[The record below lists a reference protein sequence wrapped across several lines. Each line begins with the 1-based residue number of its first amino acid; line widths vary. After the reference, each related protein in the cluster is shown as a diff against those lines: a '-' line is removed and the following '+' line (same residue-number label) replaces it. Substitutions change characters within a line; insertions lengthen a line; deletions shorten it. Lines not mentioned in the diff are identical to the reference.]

1 MENNLLFVNQN
12 HDIIRQFVDV
22 MREYDFAIDTA
33 DNGRDAV
40 AFLKSRQYKVMV
52 TGMDLTQV
60 DGSKLIAYLN
70 KVYPQTVCIVY
81 TRRLELAHLKLL
93 VNERQVF
100 RIFENTADFGGEI
113 YTAIMQAFELYDMQ
127 QKETQKRLILEQKL
141 KNGQESLKA
150 LKRAVLEDKS
160 ELEETA
166 VFLHT
171 LFRVY
176 VRNIRIMLSREERRL
191 LFAYEAELMSRV
203 LDDSVQAENLQE
215 MRQKLFAACDDAQQE
230 KLAPVV
236 AGMERYLF
244 EKTLSHYRWNNRGRE
259 ESISPA
265 LFLFFAVIFFILFLR
280 LFGLNI
286 FRYVNF
292 WNFRYFRDN

>member
-12 HDIIRQFVDV
+12 RDIIRQFVDV

-40 AFLKSRQYKVMV
+40 AFLKRRQYKVMI

-93 VNERQVF
+93 VNERRVF

-113 YTAIMQAFELYDMQ
+113 YTAIMYAFEHYDMQ

-141 KNGQESLKA
+141 KNGQESLIA
-150 LKRAVLEDKS
+150 LKKAALEDKS
-160 ELEETA
+160 EREETA
-166 VFLHT
+166 VFLQT

-176 VRNIRIMLSREERRL
+176 AKILLPRRERQL
-191 LFAYEAELMSRV
+191 LFAYEADLISRL
-203 LDDSVQAENLQE
+203 LDGSVQTEDLQE
-215 MRQKLFAACDDAQQE
+215 IRQKLFDACDDAQQKKLGPIVE
-230 KLAPVV
+230 K
-236 AGMERYLF
+236 MEQAIAI
-244 EKTLSHYRWNNRGRE
+244 N
-259 ESISPA
+259 
-265 LFLFFAVIFFILFLR
+265 
-280 LFGLNI
+280 
-286 FRYVNF
+286 
-292 WNFRYFRDN
+292 

>member
-12 HDIIRQFVDV
+12 HDIIRQFVGV

-40 AFLKSRQYKVMV
+40 AFLKRRQYKVMI

-70 KVYPQTVCIVY
+70 KFYPQTVCIVY

-93 VNERQVF
+93 VNERRVF

-113 YTAIMQAFELYDMQ
+113 YTAIMYAFEHYDMQ
-127 QKETQKRLILEQKL
+127 HKETQKRLILEQKL

-150 LKRAVLEDKS
+150 LKKAALEDKS
-160 ELEETA
+160 EREETA

-176 VRNIRIMLSREERRL
+176 AKNIRILLPRRERQL
-191 LFAYEAELMSRV
+191 LFAYEADLISRL
-203 LDDSVQAENLQE
+203 LDGSVQAEDLQE
-215 MRQKLFAACDDAQQE
+215 IRQKLVDACNDMQQE

-236 AGMERYLF
+236 ERMERAIAIY
-244 EKTLSHYRWNNRGRE
+244 SR
-259 ESISPA
+259 
-265 LFLFFAVIFFILFLR
+265 
-280 LFGLNI
+280 
-286 FRYVNF
+286 
-292 WNFRYFRDN
+292 

>member
-70 KVYPQTVCIVY
+70 EVYPQTVCIVY

-244 EKTLSHYRWNNRGRE
+244 EKTLLH
-259 ESISPA
+259 
-265 LFLFFAVIFFILFLR
+265 
-280 LFGLNI
+280 
-286 FRYVNF
+286 
-292 WNFRYFRDN
+292 

>member
-12 HDIIRQFVDV
+12 HDIIRQFVGV

-40 AFLKSRQYKVMV
+40 AFLKRRQYKVMI

-70 KVYPQTVCIVY
+70 KFYPQTVCIVY

-93 VNERQVF
+93 VNERRVF

-113 YTAIMQAFELYDMQ
+113 YTAIMYAFEHYDMQ
-127 QKETQKRLILEQKL
+127 HKETQKRLILEQKL

-150 LKRAVLEDKS
+150 LKKAALEDKS
-160 ELEETA
+160 EREETA

-176 VRNIRIMLSREERRL
+176 AKNIRILLPRRERQL
-191 LFAYEAELMSRV
+191 LFAYEADLISRL
-203 LDDSVQAENLQE
+203 LDGSVQAEDLQE
-215 MRQKLFAACDDAQQE
+215 IRQKLFDACNDMQQE

-236 AGMERYLF
+236 ERMERAIAIY
-244 EKTLSHYRWNNRGRE
+244 SR
-259 ESISPA
+259 
-265 LFLFFAVIFFILFLR
+265 
-280 LFGLNI
+280 
-286 FRYVNF
+286 
-292 WNFRYFRDN
+292 

>member
-12 HDIIRQFVDV
+12 RDIIRQFVDV

-40 AFLKSRQYKVMV
+40 AFLKRRQYKVMI

-93 VNERQVF
+93 VNERRVF

-113 YTAIMQAFELYDMQ
+113 YTAIMYAFEHYDMQ

-141 KNGQESLKA
+141 KNGQESLIA
-150 LKRAVLEDKS
+150 LKKAALEDKS
-160 ELEETA
+160 EREETA
-166 VFLHT
+166 VFLQT

-176 VRNIRIMLSREERRL
+176 VKNIKILLPRRERQL
-191 LFAYEAELMSRV
+191 LFAYEADLISRL
-203 LDDSVQAENLQE
+203 LDGSVQTEDLQE
-215 MRQKLFAACDDAQQE
+215 IRQKLFDACDDAQQKKLGPIVE
-230 KLAPVV
+230 K
-236 AGMERYLF
+236 MEQAIAI
-244 EKTLSHYRWNNRGRE
+244 N
-259 ESISPA
+259 
-265 LFLFFAVIFFILFLR
+265 
-280 LFGLNI
+280 
-286 FRYVNF
+286 
-292 WNFRYFRDN
+292 

>member
-22 MREYDFAIDTA
+22 MREYNFAIDTA

-40 AFLKSRQYKVMV
+40 AFLKRRQYKVMI

-93 VNERQVF
+93 VNERRVF

-113 YTAIMQAFELYDMQ
+113 YTAIMQAFEHYDMQ
-127 QKETQKRLILEQKL
+127 QKEMQKRLILEQKL

-150 LKRAVLEDKS
+150 LKRAVLEDRS
-160 ELEETA
+160 EREETA
-166 VFLHT
+166 VFLQT

-176 VRNIRIMLSREERRL
+176 AKNIRILLPRRERQL
-191 LFAYEAELMSRV
+191 LFAYEADLISRL
-203 LDDSVQAENLQE
+203 LDGSMQAEDLRE
-215 MRQKLFAACDDAQQE
+215 IRQKLFDACDDTQHD
-230 KLAPVV
+230 KLAPIVER
-236 AGMERYLF
+236 MEQA
-244 EKTLSHYRWNNRGRE
+244 
-259 ESISPA
+259 IA
-265 LFLFFAVIFFILFLR
+265 IL
-280 LFGLNI
+280 
-286 FRYVNF
+286 
-292 WNFRYFRDN
+292 

>member
-12 HDIIRQFVDV
+12 HDIIRQFVGV

-40 AFLKSRQYKVMV
+40 AFLKRRQYKVMI

-70 KVYPQTVCIVY
+70 KFYPQTVCIVY

-93 VNERQVF
+93 VNERRVF

-113 YTAIMQAFELYDMQ
+113 YTAIMYAFEHYDMQ
-127 QKETQKRLILEQKL
+127 HKETQKRLILEQKL
-141 KNGQESLKA
+141 KNGQESLKV
-150 LKRAVLEDKS
+150 LKKAALEDKS
-160 ELEETA
+160 EREETA

-176 VRNIRIMLSREERRL
+176 AKNIRILLPRRERQL
-191 LFAYEAELMSRV
+191 LFAYEADLISRL
-203 LDDSVQAENLQE
+203 LDGSVQAEDLQE
-215 MRQKLFAACDDAQQE
+215 IRQKLFDACNDMQQE

-236 AGMERYLF
+236 ERMERAIAIY
-244 EKTLSHYRWNNRGRE
+244 SR
-259 ESISPA
+259 
-265 LFLFFAVIFFILFLR
+265 
-280 LFGLNI
+280 
-286 FRYVNF
+286 
-292 WNFRYFRDN
+292 

>member
-12 HDIIRQFVDV
+12 HDIIRQFVGV

-40 AFLKSRQYKVMV
+40 AFLKRRQYKVMI

-70 KVYPQTVCIVY
+70 KFYPQTVCIVY
-81 TRRLELAHLKLL
+81 TRRLELVHLKLL
-93 VNERQVF
+93 VNERRVF

-113 YTAIMQAFELYDMQ
+113 YTAIMYAFEHYDMQ
-127 QKETQKRLILEQKL
+127 HKETQKRLILEQKL

-150 LKRAVLEDKS
+150 LKKAALEDKS
-160 ELEETA
+160 EREETA

-176 VRNIRIMLSREERRL
+176 AQNIRILLPRRERQL
-191 LFAYEAELMSRV
+191 LFAYEADLISRL
-203 LDDSVQAENLQE
+203 LDGSVQAEDLQE
-215 MRQKLFAACDDAQQE
+215 IRQKLFDACNDMQQE

-236 AGMERYLF
+236 ERMERAIAIY
-244 EKTLSHYRWNNRGRE
+244 SR
-259 ESISPA
+259 
-265 LFLFFAVIFFILFLR
+265 
-280 LFGLNI
+280 
-286 FRYVNF
+286 
-292 WNFRYFRDN
+292 

>member
-12 HDIIRQFVDV
+12 RDIIRQFVDV

-40 AFLKSRQYKVMV
+40 AFLKRRQYKVMI

-93 VNERQVF
+93 VNERRVF

-113 YTAIMQAFELYDMQ
+113 YTAIMYAFEHYDMQ

-141 KNGQESLKA
+141 KNGQESLIA
-150 LKRAVLEDKS
+150 LKKAALEDKS
-160 ELEETA
+160 EREETA
-166 VFLHT
+166 VFLQT

-176 VRNIRIMLSREERRL
+176 AKNIKILLPRRERQL
-191 LFAYEAELMSRV
+191 LFAYEADLISRL
-203 LDDSVQAENLQE
+203 LDGSVQAEDLQE
-215 MRQKLFAACDDAQQE
+215 IRQKLFDACDDAQQKKLGPIVE
-230 KLAPVV
+230 K
-236 AGMERYLF
+236 MEQAIAI
-244 EKTLSHYRWNNRGRE
+244 N
-259 ESISPA
+259 
-265 LFLFFAVIFFILFLR
+265 
-280 LFGLNI
+280 
-286 FRYVNF
+286 
-292 WNFRYFRDN
+292 